1 MKLCFLLFLALTIV
15 CSPLTLRAQGGYPGP
30 GDIHR
35 SLNALESELMSL
47 LDRKEQILAATEKR
61 NNDLHDLSL
70 SRAKADGQERDRL
83 ARQIEALNNQGR
95 AAAVE
100 QGRLDLTADRI
111 RLAIDRLM
119 RFDDHASSNGKG
131 GNHAPPPI
139 RSINVVKTERK
150 GPMRVTGQGV
160 GFQDTTIYEVI
171 FADGA
176 RQRVEST
183 NFVPQRN

>member
-1 MKLCFLLFLALTIV
+1 MKTFFLLFLVVLVTCTPPALQ
-15 CSPLTLRAQGGYPGP
+15 AQGGYPGP

-35 SLNALESELMSL
+35 SLNALESELMNL

-61 NNDLHDLSL
+61 NKDLHDLAIAR
-70 SRAKADGQERDRL
+70 SRAEAQERDRL
-83 ARQIEALNNQGR
+83 TRQIETLNDQAR
-95 AAAVE
+95 DASVE
-100 QGRLDLTADRI
+100 LGRLDLTAERI

-119 RFDDHASSNGKG
+119 RFDDHVQGGGKG
-131 GNHAPPPI
+131 PNRVPPI

-171 FADGA
+171 FADGS

>member
-1 MKLCFLLFLALTIV
+1 MKLCSLLFLALTV
-15 CSPLTLRAQGGYPGP
+15 VYSPLTLRAQGGYPGP

-61 NNDLHDLSL
+61 NKDLHDLAIA
-70 SRAKADGQERDRL
+70 RTKADGPERDRL
-83 ARQIEALNNQGR
+83 AKQIEVLNNQSR
-95 AAAVE
+95 DAAVE

-119 RFDDHASSNGKG
+119 RFDDHASSGGKG
-131 GNHAPPPI
+131 GNRVPPI
-139 RSINVVKTERK
+139 RSINIVKTERK

-160 GFQDTTIYEVI
+160 GFEDTTIYEVI
-171 FADGA
+171 FADGS